1 MGEFEKS
8 RIEKA
13 LKDLSK
19 ENLCVILESTG
30 LSVEDCWEKNIGKA
44 SHSVLLRKV
53 SSRIDEL
60 TQEHWEA
67 MRYLKERRVQ

>member
-13 LKDLSK
+13 LKILSK
-19 ENLCVILESTG
+19 ENLCAILESTG
-30 LSVEDCWEKNIGKA
+30 LSVKDCWGQNVHKT
-44 SHSVLLRKV
+44 SHSILLRKV

-60 TQEHWEA
+60 SQEHWEKLA
-67 MRYLKERRVQ
+67 R